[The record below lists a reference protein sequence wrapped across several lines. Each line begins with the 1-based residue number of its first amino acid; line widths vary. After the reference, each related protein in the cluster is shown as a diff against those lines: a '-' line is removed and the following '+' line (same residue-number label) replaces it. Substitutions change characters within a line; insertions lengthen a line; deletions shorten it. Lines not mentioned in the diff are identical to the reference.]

1 MNNKEYPVIMT
12 NPDIQETQRHQ
23 ARQQEQTVE
32 KIAAEQATV
41 EKKSTGLSDKK
52 DKVAAQVASSV
63 SSQSE
68 MPFALVQGEPLTVVP
83 QDLYI
88 PPDALEVILEA
99 FEGPLDLLLYL
110 IKRQNLDI
118 LDIPLE
124 ETTRQYMTYI
134 DMMQNLKIELAAEY
148 LLMAAMLAEIKSRM
162 LLPRQVESED
172 EEDPR
177 AELIRRLQE
186 YERFKTAAQDIDEM
200 PRLSRE
206 IYLTDIEPPEIHQ
219 DRPVPEVDLRDL
231 LFAFKDAMARA
242 DMYIHHHIQRE
253 ALSVRE
259 RMSNVLSLISA
270 DGFTCYTSLFTIEEG
285 RRGVV
290 VTLLAILELVKEQL
304 IDLVQADPFAPIHLK
319 AVGSQADTVQLD
331 KNNEG

>member
-1 MNNKEYPVIMT
+1 MGTLTKK
-12 NPDIQETQRHQ
+12 ETQ
-23 ARQQEQTVE
+23 
-32 KIAAEQATV
+32 K
-41 EKKSTGLSDKK
+41 
-52 DKVAAQVASSV
+52 KVAEKLTRRTDNNENITTQT
-63 SSQSE
+63 E
-68 MPFALVQGEPLTVVP
+68 MPFALIQGEPLTVIP

-124 ETTRQYMTYI
+124 ETTRQYMQYI
-134 DMMQNLKIELAAEY
+134 DMMQNLRIELASEY

-162 LLPRQVESED
+162 LLPRQTEQED

-186 YERFKTAAQDIDEM
+186 YERFKDAAHNIEQLPRVNRDVYLVDVTPPDIA
-200 PRLSRE
+200 
-206 IYLTDIEPPEIHQ
+206 Q
-219 DRPVPEVDLRDL
+219 KKPVPKVVLQDV

-242 DMYIHHHIQRE
+242 EMYSHHHIQRD

-259 RMSNVLSLISA
+259 RMSKILSAISS
-270 DGFTCYTSLFTIEEG
+270 DGFTNYTSLFTIEEG

-290 VTLLAILELVKEQL
+290 VTLLALLELVKEQL
-304 IDLVQADPFAPIHLK
+304 IDLVQSKAYAPIHLK
-319 AVGSQADTVQLD
+319 AVSAQT
-331 KNNEG
+331 KE